1 MYLETQGHFSWLS
14 FLHPVMLTKF
24 WISFYLPSS
33 LPGTE
38 REVVLLHRCVSAAPW
53 HTVWAGGS
61 SGGRQGPQPHP
72 AVAQTPQR
80 LFQQGGSKPL
90 LQQPP
95 HLLAGVNR
103 SHKVCIYVYIF
114 SRKHTVY
121 CYCHT
126 VVLLASHILLCPLF
140 SFSPGEVPDT
150 HEALLNAFKRLD
162 NDISL
167 EAQVGTVC
175 WLHGTQ
181 RCWFFEKYLL
191 VLWTWDVLSLKKKK
205 KKSLKL

>member
-1 MYLETQGHFSWLS
+1 MSLETQGHISWLS
-14 FLHPVMLTKF
+14 FLHPVVLRIF
-24 WISFYLPSS
+24 WISCYLPSS

-38 REVVLLHRCVSAAPW
+38 REVVLLHRCVSAAPR

-80 LFQQGGSKPL
+80 LLQQGGSEPL

-103 SHKVCIYVYIF
+103 SHKVYNFVHIF
-114 SRKHTVY
+114 IRKY
-121 CYCHT
+121 T
-126 VVLLASHILLCPLF
+126 VVSLSLLACHLLLCPLF

-150 HEALLNAFKRLD
+150 REALLNAFKRLD
-162 NDISL
+162 NDLSL

-175 WLHGTQ
+175 WFNGTQ
-181 RCWFFEKYLL
+181 RRW
-191 VLWTWDVLSLKKKK
+191 V
-205 KKSLKL
+205 

>member
-14 FLHPVMLTKF
+14 FLHPVVLTIF
-24 WISFYLPSS
+24 WIGFYLPPS

-38 REVVLLHRCVSAAPW
+38 REVVLLYRCVSAAPW
-53 HTVWAGGS
+53 HTVWAGGG

-80 LFQQGGSKPL
+80 LLQQGGSEPL

-103 SHKVCIYVYIF
+103 SHEVCIYVYIF
-114 SRKHTVY
+114 SRKHTV
-121 CYCHT
+121 
-126 VVLLASHILLCPLF
+126 VSLWLIEFHILLCPPF

-150 HEALLNAFKRLD
+150 REALLNAFKRLD

-181 RCWFFEKYLL
+181 CRWFFGKYLL
-191 VLWTWDVLSLKKKK
+191 VLWTWDVLS
-205 KKSLKL
+205 